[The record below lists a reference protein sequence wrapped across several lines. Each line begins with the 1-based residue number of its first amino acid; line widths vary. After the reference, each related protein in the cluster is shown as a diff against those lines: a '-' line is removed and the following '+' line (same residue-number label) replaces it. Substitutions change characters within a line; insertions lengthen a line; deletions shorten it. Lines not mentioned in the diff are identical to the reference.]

1 VPFTPSH
8 AVVALPFLRTPLVPA
23 AIAVGAMAPDFALFT
38 RGIPLR
44 YSATHDLRWL
54 PVTVVLAL
62 ALLVL
67 WRTVL
72 RPACRELAPRWLA
85 VRLPERWDAGA
96 RESLRE
102 TFAGGAVSLG
112 LLALS
117 VTLGVLSH
125 IAWDLFTHE
134 GRLGV
139 ELFPVLAD
147 EVIGQPMYGWL
158 QDLSSVVGLLVLAAF
173 ALSWLRRR
181 TPVAIERQMPGFVR
195 VAWWMSLPASL
206 IAAWIVGLVLFG
218 PLRPGF
224 GIAHLAYLVL
234 PPACALWAVLTVLLA
249 LAVPATRRPRLPDS
263 RGTNR

>member
-1 VPFTPSH
+1 MPFTPSH

-23 AIAVGAMAPDFALFT
+23 AIAVGAMTPDLALFT

-44 YSATHDLRWL
+44 YSATHDPRWL
-54 PVTVVLAL
+54 PVTVLLAL
-62 ALLVL
+62 GLLVL

-85 VRLPERWDAGA
+85 ARLPGRWDAGA

-102 TFAGGAVSLG
+102 TFAGGAVALG

-117 VTLGVLSH
+117 LTLGVLSH

-158 QDLSSVVGLLVLAAF
+158 QDLSSAAGLLVLGLF

-181 TPVAIERQMPGFVR
+181 TPVAIERQLPGLVR
-195 VAWWMSLPASL
+195 VTWWMSLPAIL
-206 IAAWIVGLVLFG
+206 IATWIFGLALLG

-234 PPACALWAVLTVLLA
+234 PPACALWAVVTVLLA
-249 LAVPATRRPRLPDS
+249 LVVSAARR
-263 RGTNR
+263 RGLSGERSSDG

>member
-8 AVVALPFLRTPLVPA
+8 AVVALPFVRTPLVPA
-23 AIAVGAMAPDFALFT
+23 AIAVGAMTPDLALFT

-54 PVTVVLAL
+54 PVTVLLAL
-62 ALLVL
+62 GLLVL

-72 RPACRELAPRWLA
+72 RPSCRELAPRWLA
-85 VRLPERWDAGA
+85 ARLPERWDAGA

-102 TFAGGAVSLG
+102 TFAGGAVALG
-112 LLALS
+112 LLAFSL
-117 VTLGVLSH
+117 TLGVLSH

-139 ELFPVLAD
+139 ELFPALAD

-158 QDLSSVVGLLVLAAF
+158 QDLSSVAGLLVLGVF
-173 ALSWLRRR
+173 ALAWLRRR
-181 TPVAIERQMPGFVR
+181 TPVAIERQMPALVR
-195 VAWWMSLPASL
+195 VTWWMSLPAIL
-206 IAAWIVGLVLFG
+206 IAAWICGLVLFG

-234 PPACALWAVLTVLLA
+234 PPACALWALLTVLLA
-249 LAVPATRRPRLPDS
+249 LAVSAAGRRGFTGS
-263 RGTNR
+263 RRDDG